1 VNVEELAP
9 EIGTA
14 HACAVLSAA
23 RATVYR
29 RRRPPERRPA
39 KPRPPSPRA
48 LKPEEREAVLT
59 TLNSERFV
67 DKAPAQVH
75 AVLLDEG
82 RYVCSPRTMYRIL
95 AEHEQVRER
104 RDQRRHPVYAKPELV
119 ATGPNQV
126 WSWDITKLRGP
137 TRGSHFSLY
146 VILDVFSRCVV
157 GWRVSHNESA
167 AVAEHLVRESCRIH
181 GIERGQLTL
190 HADRGSPQTSKSFAI
205 LVADLGVAKTHS
217 RPQVSNDN
225 PFSEAQFKTLK
236 YCPQYPERFGSLE
249 DARQFCRE
257 FFDWYNNDHR
267 HSGIGMLT
275 PAAVHSGLGE
285 AVLERRRGVLEAAY
299 AQHPERFV
307 RGVPKPAELPDAVW
321 INKPAIAAAASN
333 DAPNITQDIAVQ
345 ELQ

>member
-1 VNVEELAP
+1 VSVEELAP

-14 HACAVLSAA
+14 QSCAVLGAA

-29 RRRPPERRPA
+29 RRRPAVRRPA
-39 KPRPPSPRA
+39 RPRPPSPRA
-48 LKPEEREAVLT
+48 LRPEEREAVVA
-59 TLNSERFV
+59 TLDSERFA
-67 DKAPAQVH
+67 DKAPAQVY
-75 AVLLDEG
+75 ALLLDEQQ
-82 RYVCSPRTMYRIL
+82 YLCSPRTMYRIL
-95 AEHEQVRER
+95 ADHNQVRER

-126 WSWDITKLRGP
+126 WSWDITKLRAETKGA
-137 TRGSHFSLY
+137 HFSLY

-157 GWRVSHNESA
+157 GWRLSRTESA

-181 GIERGQLTL
+181 KIERGQLTL

-257 FFDWYNNDHR
+257 FFDWYNNEHR

-285 AVLERRRGVLEAAY
+285 AVRDQRRVVLEAAY
-299 AQHPERFV
+299 ARHPERFV

-321 INKPAIAAAASN
+321 INKPTIDSPKDAS
-333 DAPNITQDIAVQ
+333 PNESQDVVNQ

>member
-1 VNVEELAP
+1 MSVEELAP

-14 HACAVLSAA
+14 RACAVIGTA

-29 RRRPPERRPA
+29 RRRPPAPRPRSERR
-39 KPRPPSPRA
+39 PSPRA
-48 LKPEEREAVLT
+48 LSADERRTVVA
-59 TLNSERFV
+59 TLNSERFA

-75 AVLLDEG
+75 AVLLDEKQ
-82 RYVCSPRTMYRIL
+82 YLCSPRTMYRIL
-95 AEHEQVRER
+95 AEHDQVRER
-104 RDQRRHPVYAKPELV
+104 RAQCRHPVYKKPELV

-137 TRGSHFSLY
+137 TKGSHFSLY

-157 GWRVSHNESA
+157 GWRVSLSESA
-167 AVAEHLVRESCRIH
+167 AVAEHLVRESCRSH
-181 GIERGQLTL
+181 GIERGKLTL

-205 LVADLGVAKTHS
+205 LLADLGVTKTHS

-249 DARQFCRE
+249 HARQHCRE
-257 FFDWYNNDHR
+257 FFDWYNNEHR

-285 AVLERRRGVLEAAY
+285 AVLERRRVVLEAAY

-307 RGVPKPAELPDAVW
+307 HGTPRPAELPDAVW
-321 INKPAIAAAASN
+321 INKSEIANVTPN
-333 DAPNITQDIAVQ
+333 DTQDVAVR

>member
-1 VNVEELAP
+1 MLA
-9 EIGTA
+9 
-14 HACAVLSAA
+14 
-23 RATVYR
+23 
-29 RRRPPERRPA
+29 
-39 KPRPPSPRA
+39 
-48 LKPEEREAVLT
+48 
-59 TLNSERFV
+59 TLDSERFA

-75 AVLLDEG
+75 AILLDEG
-82 RYVCSPRTMYRIL
+82 RYLCSERTMYRIL
-95 AEHEQVRER
+95 AEHDQVRER
-104 RDQRRHPVYAKPELV
+104 RNQRRHPVYKKPELV

-137 TRGSHFSLY
+137 TKGSHFSLY

-157 GWRVSHNESA
+157 GWRVSRSESA

-181 GIERGQLTL
+181 GIERGKLTL
-190 HADRGSPQTSKSFAI
+190 HADRGAPMTAKSFAI
-205 LVADLGVAKTHS
+205 LVADLGVTKTHS

-257 FFDWYNNDHR
+257 FFDWYNNEHR

-275 PAAVHSGLGE
+275 PAAVHSGLAE
-285 AVLERRRGVLEAAY
+285 ALLERRREVLEVAY
-299 AQHPERFV
+299 TNHPERFV

-321 INKPAIAAAASN
+321 INKPEIAAVASN
-333 DAPNITQDIAVQ
+333 DAPNITQDVVVQ

>member
-1 VNVEELAP
+1 VSVEELAP

-14 HACAVLSAA
+14 RACAVIGTA

-29 RRRPPERRPA
+29 RRRPPAPRPRSERR
-39 KPRPPSPRA
+39 PSPRA
-48 LKPEEREAVLT
+48 LSADERRTVVA
-59 TLNSERFV
+59 TLNSERFA

-75 AVLLDEG
+75 AVLLDEKQ
-82 RYVCSPRTMYRIL
+82 YLCSPRTMYRIL
-95 AEHEQVRER
+95 AEHDQVRER
-104 RDQRRHPVYAKPELV
+104 RAQCRHPVYKKPELV

-137 TRGSHFSLY
+137 TKGSHFSLY

-157 GWRVSHNESA
+157 GWRVSLSESA
-167 AVAEHLVRESCRIH
+167 AVAEHLVRESCRSH
-181 GIERGQLTL
+181 GIERGKLTL

-205 LVADLGVAKTHS
+205 LLADLGVTKTHS

-249 DARQFCRE
+249 HARQHCRE
-257 FFDWYNNDHR
+257 FFDWYNNEHR

-285 AVLERRRGVLEAAY
+285 AVLERRRVVLEAAY

-307 RGVPKPAELPDAVW
+307 HGTPRPAELPDAVW
-321 INKPAIAAAASN
+321 INKPEIANVTPN
-333 DAPNITQDIAVQ
+333 DTQDVAVR

>member
-1 VNVEELAP
+1 VSVEELAP

-14 HACAVLSAA
+14 RACAVIGAA
-23 RATVYR
+23 RASVYR
-29 RRRPPERRPA
+29 RRRPPA
-39 KPRPPSPRA
+39 PRPRKEPRPSPRA
-48 LKPEEREAVLT
+48 LSPDERLAVVA
-59 TLNSERFV
+59 TLNSERFA

-75 AVLLDEG
+75 AVLLDEEQ
-82 RYVCSPRTMYRIL
+82 YLCSPRTMYRIL
-95 AEHEQVRER
+95 AEHDQVRER
-104 RDQRRHPVYAKPELV
+104 RAQCRHPAYKKPELV

-157 GWRVSHNESA
+157 GWRVSRSELA
-167 AVAEHLVRESCRIH
+167 AVAEHLVRESCRNH
-181 GIERGQLTL
+181 GIERGKLTL

-225 PFSEAQFKTLK
+225 PYSEAQFKTLK

-249 DARQFCRE
+249 HARQFCRE
-257 FFDWYNNDHR
+257 FFDWYNNEHR

-275 PAAVHSGLGE
+275 PAAVHSGVGE
-285 AVLERRRGVLEAAY
+285 AVLERRRVVLEAAY
-299 AQHPERFV
+299 ARHPERFV
-307 RGVPKPAELPDAVW
+307 HGMPKPGELPEAVW
-321 INKPAIAAAASN
+321 INKPEIGG
-333 DAPNITQDIAVQ
+333 APNNSQDVAIR

>member
-1 VNVEELAP
+1 MLA
-9 EIGTA
+9 
-14 HACAVLSAA
+14 
-23 RATVYR
+23 
-29 RRRPPERRPA
+29 
-39 KPRPPSPRA
+39 
-48 LKPEEREAVLT
+48 
-59 TLNSERFV
+59 TLDSERFA

-75 AVLLDEG
+75 AILLDEG
-82 RYVCSPRTMYRIL
+82 RYLCSERTMYRIL
-95 AEHEQVRER
+95 AEHDQVRER
-104 RDQRRHPVYAKPELV
+104 RNQRRHPVYKKPELV

-137 TRGSHFSLY
+137 TKGSHFSLY

-157 GWRVSHNESA
+157 GWRVSRSESA

-181 GIERGQLTL
+181 GIERGKLTL
-190 HADRGSPQTSKSFAI
+190 HADRGAPMTAKSFAI

-257 FFDWYNNDHR
+257 FFDWYNNEHR

-275 PAAVHSGLGE
+275 PAAVHSGLAE
-285 AVLERRRGVLEAAY
+285 ALLERRREVLEVAY
-299 AQHPERFV
+299 TNHPERFV

-321 INKPAIAAAASN
+321 INKPEIAAVASN
-333 DAPNITQDIAVQ
+333 DAPNITQDVVVQ

>member
-1 VNVEELAP
+1 VSVEELAP

-14 HACAVLSAA
+14 RACAVVGVVRS
-23 RATVYR
+23 TVYR
-29 RRRPPERRPA
+29 RRRPQA
-39 KPRPPSPRA
+39 PRPRKERKPSSRA
-48 LKPEEREAVLT
+48 LSTEERHAVIA
-59 TLNSERFV
+59 TLNSERFA

-75 AVLLDEG
+75 AVLLDEEQ
-82 RYVCSPRTMYRIL
+82 YLCSLRTMYRIL
-95 AEHEQVRER
+95 AKHDQVRER
-104 RDQRRHPVYAKPELV
+104 RAQCRHPVYKKPELV

-137 TRGSHFSLY
+137 TKGSHFSLY

-157 GWRVSHNESA
+157 GWRVSRSESA
-167 AVAEHLVRESCRIH
+167 AVAEHLVRESCRNH
-181 GIERGQLTL
+181 GIERGKLTL
-190 HADRGSPQTSKSFAI
+190 HADRGSPMTSKSFAI

-249 DARQFCRE
+249 HARQFCRE
-257 FFDWYNNDHR
+257 FFDWYNNEHR

-285 AVLERRRGVLEAAY
+285 AVLERRRVVLEAAY
-299 AQHPERFV
+299 AKHPERFV
-307 RGVPKPAELPDAVW
+307 RGTPKPGELPVAVW
-321 INKPAIAAAASN
+321 INKPEIAVASGV
-333 DAPNITQDIAVQ
+333 APNEDQDVAVR

>member
-1 VNVEELAP
+1 MSVEELAP

-14 HACAVLSAA
+14 RACAVIGTA

-29 RRRPPERRPA
+29 RRRPPAPRPRSERR
-39 KPRPPSPRA
+39 PSPRA
-48 LKPEEREAVLT
+48 LSADERRTVVA
-59 TLNSERFV
+59 TLNSERFA

-75 AVLLDEG
+75 AVLLDEKQ
-82 RYVCSPRTMYRIL
+82 YLCSPRTMYRIL
-95 AEHEQVRER
+95 AEHDQVRER
-104 RDQRRHPVYAKPELV
+104 RAQCRHPVYKKPELV

-137 TRGSHFSLY
+137 TKGSHFSLY

-157 GWRVSHNESA
+157 GWRVSLSESA
-167 AVAEHLVRESCRIH
+167 AVAEHLVRESCRSH
-181 GIERGQLTL
+181 GIERGKLTL

-205 LVADLGVAKTHS
+205 LLADLGVTKTHS

-249 DARQFCRE
+249 HARQHCRE
-257 FFDWYNNDHR
+257 FFDWYNNEHR

-285 AVLERRRGVLEAAY
+285 AVLERRRVVLEAAY

-307 RGVPKPAELPDAVW
+307 HGTPRPAELPDAVW
-321 INKPAIAAAASN
+321 INKPEIANVTPN
-333 DAPNITQDIAVQ
+333 DTQDVAVR